1 MATARRHHVVPLL
14 IIVASTLL
22 TGATPQPAFD
32 ALAAVPQGAAMVITI
47 GNPAMFIDNATGFL
61 RNAGLGSQ
69 ADALASSI
77 TSMMSGLQGASAGDD
92 GAALAKGIDLTRRVV
107 IALYPAE
114 AGSFQSLVFVP
125 LQPTLAAAEQARA
138 GQALARVLGQT
149 FSGGTVG
156 SGYQGY
162 AVIGLGGMQAPSFG
176 AGQTIDLSTL
186 SAYPVSS
193 LAAWADTRIA
203 STYLD
208 RVPGF
213 KEVLNPGATTPD
225 EDAADAAAQANPN
238 DNAPADTSADTP
250 ADTSTED
257 ITQDSTT
264 NGASALDTLGT
275 NAVAEGLRAAVT
287 ELRGIDIAL
296 TVQKDRAW
304 FRMGAS
310 LVDGGSLATMAAK
323 AARGDKAMPYLSF
336 CESDALMSFAWSA
349 PPDWSEPLMEA
360 LYGLILPGSDLVQS
374 SLESMRAYAAASGMN
389 GGASFDIGASDE
401 LMRALASG
409 SSLDEQET
417 LALLT
422 RGLTLDAAGAIEVR
436 DRQTFRDTAARM
448 VEIVKNPDYASM
460 LAGSGVSL
468 DIQRNKGTLDGLPY
482 DSYRYRFGDAPYAA
496 LLEHL
501 VAPVYVYRDD
511 KVFIGLGA
519 PEKLRPMLA
528 RGAAQKPLARDQ
540 SFVAL
545 KAGAPADTRAI
556 WYVSTKALNRL
567 IMRLRPADSAPLA
580 YDAKSLAGILGWFD
594 VTPATMGIG
603 VGIGATDIKAA
614 MELLK

>member
-1 MATARRHHVVPLL
+1 MANARTHHVVPLL

-32 ALAAVPQGAAMVITI
+32 ALAAVPQGAAVVMTI
-47 GNPAMFIDNATGFL
+47 GNPAMFIDNVTGFL
-61 RNAGLGSQ
+61 RTAGLGSQ
-69 ADALASSI
+69 ADSMAGAI
-77 TSMMSGLQGASAGDD
+77 TSMMSGLQDASSGDD
-92 GAALAKGIDLTRRVV
+92 GAAMAKGIDLTRRVLV
-107 IALYPAE
+107 ALYPAE

-125 LQPTLAAAEQARA
+125 LRPGLAAAEQDKA
-138 GQALARVLGQT
+138 GQALARLLGQT
-149 FSGGTVG
+149 FSGATVG

-162 AVIGLGGMQAPSFG
+162 AVIGLGGMQAPAFG
-176 AGQTIDLSTL
+176 AGQAIDLSTL
-186 SAYPVSS
+186 SAYPASS
-193 LAAWADTRIA
+193 LAAWADTRIGA
-203 STYLD
+203 AYLD

-213 KEVLNPGATTPD
+213 KDLMNSGATTPD
-225 EDAADAAAQANPN
+225 EDADEAAMDANPN
-238 DNAPADTSADTP
+238 DNASADAP
-250 ADTSTED
+250 AEDT
-257 ITQDSTT
+257 TQDSIT
-264 NGASALDTLGT
+264 NGTAELDTLGT
-275 NAVAEGLRAAVT
+275 HAVAEFLKAAVT
-287 ELRGIDIAL
+287 ELSGIDMAL

-310 LVDGGSLATMAAK
+310 LVDGGALATMAAK

-389 GGASFDIGASDE
+389 GGASFDIGVSDE
-401 LMRALASG
+401 LVRALASG

-417 LALLT
+417 LALVT
-422 RGLTLDAAGAIEVR
+422 RGLTVDAAGAIEIK
-436 DRQTFRDTAARM
+436 DRQTFRDVAARM
-448 VEIVKNPDYASM
+448 VDIVKNPDYASM
-460 LAGSGVSL
+460 LASSGYSL

-496 LLEHL
+496 LLERL
-501 VAPVYVYRDD
+501 IAPVYVYRDD

-519 PEKLRPMLA
+519 PEKLRPVLA
-528 RGAAQKPLARDQ
+528 RGGAQKPLARDQ

>member
-1 MATARRHHVVPLL
+1 MANARTHHFVPLL

-32 ALAAVPQGAAMVITI
+32 ALAAVPQGAAVVMTI
-47 GNPAMFIDNATGFL
+47 GNPAMFIDNVTGFL
-61 RNAGLGSQ
+61 RTAGLGSQ
-69 ADALASSI
+69 ADSMAGAI
-77 TSMMSGLQGASAGDD
+77 TSMMSGLQDASSGDD
-92 GAALAKGIDLTRRVV
+92 GAAMAKGIDLTRRVLV
-107 IALYPAE
+107 ALYPAE

-125 LQPTLAAAEQARA
+125 LRPGLAAAEQDKA
-138 GQALARVLGQT
+138 GQALARLLGQT
-149 FSGGTVG
+149 FSGATVG

-162 AVIGLGGMQAPSFG
+162 AVIGLGGMQALAFG
-176 AGQTIDLSTL
+176 AGQAIDLSTL
-186 SAYPVSS
+186 SAYPASS
-193 LAAWADTRIA
+193 LAAWADTRIGA
-203 STYLD
+203 AYLD

-213 KEVLNPGATTPD
+213 KDLMNSGATTPD
-225 EDAADAAAQANPN
+225 EDADEAAMDANPN
-238 DNAPADTSADTP
+238 DNASADAP
-250 ADTSTED
+250 AEDT
-257 ITQDSTT
+257 TQDSIT
-264 NGASALDTLGT
+264 NGTAELDTLGT
-275 NAVAEGLRAAVT
+275 HAVAEFLKAAVT
-287 ELRGIDIAL
+287 ELSGIDMAL

-310 LVDGGSLATMAAK
+310 LVDGGALATMAAK

-389 GGASFDIGASDE
+389 GGASFDIGVSDE
-401 LMRALASG
+401 LVRALASG

-417 LALLT
+417 LALVT
-422 RGLTLDAAGAIEVR
+422 RGLTVDAAGAIEIK
-436 DRQTFRDTAARM
+436 DRQTFRDVAARM
-448 VEIVKNPDYASM
+448 VDIVKNPDYASM
-460 LAGSGVSL
+460 LASSGYSL

-496 LLEHL
+496 LLERL
-501 VAPVYVYRDD
+501 IAPVYVYRDD

-519 PEKLRPMLA
+519 PEKLRPVLT
-528 RGAAQKPLARDQ
+528 RSGAQKPLARDQ

>member
-1 MATARRHHVVPLL
+1 MANARTHHFVPLL

-32 ALAAVPQGAAMVITI
+32 ALAAVPQGAAVVMTI
-47 GNPAMFIDNATGFL
+47 GNPAMFIDNVTGFL
-61 RNAGLGSQ
+61 RTAGLGSQ
-69 ADALASSI
+69 ADSMAGAI
-77 TSMMSGLQGASAGDD
+77 TSMMSGLQDASSGDD
-92 GAALAKGIDLTRRVV
+92 GAAMAKGIDLTRRVLV
-107 IALYPAE
+107 ALYPAE

-125 LQPTLAAAEQARA
+125 LRPGLAAAEQDKA
-138 GQALARVLGQT
+138 GQALARLLGQT
-149 FSGGTVG
+149 FSGATVG

-162 AVIGLGGMQAPSFG
+162 AVIGLGGMQALAFG
-176 AGQTIDLSTL
+176 AGQAIDLSTL
-186 SAYPVSS
+186 SAYPASS
-193 LAAWADTRIA
+193 LAAWADTRIGA
-203 STYLD
+203 AYLD

-213 KEVLNPGATTPD
+213 KDLMNSGATTPD
-225 EDAADAAAQANPN
+225 EDADEAAMDANPN
-238 DNAPADTSADTP
+238 DNASADAP
-250 ADTSTED
+250 AEDT
-257 ITQDSTT
+257 TQDSIT
-264 NGASALDTLGT
+264 NGTAELDTLGT
-275 NAVAEGLRAAVT
+275 HAVAEFLKAAVT
-287 ELRGIDIAL
+287 ELSGIDMAL

-310 LVDGGSLATMAAK
+310 LVDGGALATMAAK

-389 GGASFDIGASDE
+389 GGASFDIGVSDE
-401 LMRALASG
+401 LVRALASG

-417 LALLT
+417 LALVT
-422 RGLTLDAAGAIEVR
+422 RGLTVDAAGAIEIK
-436 DRQTFRDTAARM
+436 DRQTFRDVAARM
-448 VEIVKNPDYASM
+448 VDIVKNPDYASM
-460 LAGSGVSL
+460 LASSGYSL

-496 LLEHL
+496 LLERL
-501 VAPVYVYRDD
+501 IAPVYVYRDD

-519 PEKLRPMLA
+519 PEKLRPVLT
-528 RGAAQKPLARDQ
+528 RGGAQKPLARDQ

>member
-1 MATARRHHVVPLL
+1 MATARKHHVVPLL

-22 TGATPQPAFD
+22 IGATPQQAFD
-32 ALAAVPQGAAMVITI
+32 ALAAVPQGAAVVVTI
-47 GNPAMFIDNATGFL
+47 GNPAMFIENATGFL

-69 ADALASSI
+69 ADTMAGAIS
-77 TSMMSGLQGASAGDD
+77 SMMTGLQSASAGDD
-92 GAALAKGIDLTRRVV
+92 GAAIAKGIDLTRRILV
-107 IALYPAE
+107 ALYPAD
-114 AGSFQSLVFVP
+114 ADAFQSLVFVP
-125 LQPTLAAAEQARA
+125 LQPALAVAEQARV
-138 GQALARVLGQT
+138 GQALARLLGQT
-149 FSGGTVG
+149 MSGATVG

-162 AVIGLGGMQAPSFG
+162 VAIGLGGMQAPAFG
-176 AGQTIDLSTL
+176 TAQTIDLSTL
-186 SAYPVSS
+186 SAYPASS
-193 LAAWADTRIA
+193 LAAWADTRIG

-213 KEVLNPGATTPD
+213 KDILTAGVATPD
-225 EDAADAAAQANPN
+225 EDAADVAAQANPN
-238 DNAPADTSADTP
+238 DNAPPDAGVDDT
-250 ADTSTED
+250 
-257 ITQDSTT
+257 IQDSAT
-264 NGASALDTLGT
+264 NGASALGALGT
-275 NAVAEGLRAAVT
+275 NAIAEGLKAAIT
-287 ELRGIDIAL
+287 ELSGIDMAL

-304 FRMGAS
+304 FRIGAS
-310 LVDGGSLATMAAK
+310 LVDGGTLSTMAAK

-336 CESDALMSFAWSA
+336 CESDALMSFAWST
-349 PPDWSEPLMEA
+349 PPDWSAPFMEA

-389 GGASFDIGASDE
+389 GGASFDIGVSDE
-401 LMRALASG
+401 LVRALASD

-417 LALLT
+417 LTLLT
-422 RGLTLDAAGAIEVR
+422 RGLAVDAAGAIELK
-436 DRQTFRDTAARM
+436 DRQAFRDVSASMMET
-448 VEIVKNPDYASM
+448 VKNPDYASM
-460 LAGSGVSL
+460 LASSGFSL
-468 DIQRNKGTLDGLPY
+468 DIERDKGTLDGLPY

-496 LLEHL
+496 LLERL
-501 VAPVYVYRDD
+501 IAPVYVYRDD

-528 RGAAQKPLARDQ
+528 RSAAQRPLARDQ
-540 SFVAL
+540 SFIAL

-603 VGIGATDIKAA
+603 VGIGAADIKAA
-614 MELLK
+614 VELLK